1 MKAKELFTRKILA
14 QFTCQ
19 SVKLDWVEEKNV
31 QLSSQNSIDLWKQP
45 E

>member
-19 SVKLDWVEEKNV
+19 SVKLDWVEEKKMYNCPLKIV
-31 QLSSQNSIDLWKQP
+31 
-45 E
+45 